1 MSGTPHAASIT
12 VRETLELL
20 DSTFA
25 EMASGVAEDRY
36 ALWLGSGISLGR
48 IPGLKLLIRNAL
60 EHLQGQIVVADANC
74 RFRAAITEILSTAA
88 GLSAAECGTIDVHQP
103 VANWP
108 NIEAIVQ
115 RLASNYTRFLEIGVA
130 GEPDD
135 YILWTGADLPNAF
148 ANPASEPDTEHLCIG
163 LLVLEGIAS
172 RIASANW
179 DGLIEKA
186 VGELSPGTDALV
198 VCVTGADLRQP
209 QRQAFLYK
217 FHGCAIRARDDEA
230 NFRHRIIARL
240 SQINAWR
247 DDQDNAPMVAR
258 LVDLA
263 VSHET
268 LMIGL
273 SAQDSN
279 IQTVFTAAE
288 NRMGWPWPS
297 RPPAYAFS
305 EDTLGVDQRALL
317 KNVYRGSFTPA
328 NRDAIY
334 QSALIR
340 AYAKPLLTA
349 LVLHV
354 LCAKLCRLVDLAPGA
369 LGIPGS
375 VAIKEGLKHL
385 RNALGSHPDAGAVTF
400 IRMIVAHANRLM
412 ALYHTGDATAPALPY
427 LPITSRPI
435 QAMVTDPMI
444 ATAGLREFAV
454 GLSLLGLG
462 QRDGNWALQPAALPA
477 PEQGALRIITPMN
490 NLKLVF
496 ASNAQAAIR
505 LGVNGHVGPDDD
517 VIVVHSQ
524 QVLPAMPRSPRATRG
539 RLGRPGRRD
548 VSVTELLDGAANA
561 NELFDG
567 FRKAAGI

>member
-1 MSGTPHAASIT
+1 MSGTPHAASIS

-20 DSTFA
+20 DGPFA
-25 EMASGVAEDRY
+25 EMASGIAEDRY
-36 ALWLGSGISLGR
+36 ALWLGSGISLGK
-48 IPGLKLLIRNAL
+48 IPGLKVLIRNAL
-60 EHLQGQIVVADANC
+60 EHLQGKVAVVDANC
-74 RFRAAITEILSTAA
+74 RFRATIAEILSTAA
-88 GLSAAECGTIDVHQP
+88 GLSPAECGTIDVHQP
-103 VANWP
+103 VASWP
-108 NIEAIVQ
+108 NIDAIIQ
-115 RLASNYTRFLEIGVA
+115 RLASNYARFLEIGVA

-148 ANPASEPDTEHLCIG
+148 ADPASEPDTEHLCIG
-163 LLVLEGIAS
+163 LLILEGIAS

-186 VGELSPGTDALV
+186 VDELSPRANALV
-198 VCVTGADLRQP
+198 VCVTGTDLRQP
-209 QRQAFLYK
+209 QQQAFLYK
-217 FHGCAIRARDDEA
+217 FHGCAVRARDDEA
-230 NFRHRIIARL
+230 NFRARIIARL

-247 DDQDNAPMVAR
+247 DDQENAAMVAR

-288 NRMGWPWPS
+288 NQMGWPWPS
-297 RPPAYAFS
+297 HPPAYAFS
-305 EDTLGVDQRALL
+305 EDRLGVDQRALL
-317 KNVYRGSFTPA
+317 RNVYRSSYSPA

-349 LVLHV
+349 LVLHA
-354 LCAKLCRLVDLAPGA
+354 LCAKLCRLVELAPGG
-369 LGIPGS
+369 LGTPDS
-375 VAIKEGLKHL
+375 SAIKEGLKHL
-385 RNALGSHPDAGAVTF
+385 RNAVGSHPDAGAVAF
-400 IRMIVAHANRLM
+400 IRMIVARASRLM
-412 ALYHTGDATAPALPY
+412 ALYHTGDATAPDLPY
-427 LPITSRPI
+427 LPITSRPV
-435 QAMVTDPMI
+435 QAMATDPMI
-444 ATAGLREFAV
+444 ATAGLRELAV

-462 QRDGNWALQPAALPA
+462 HRDGSWAVQPAPPA
-477 PEQGALRIITPMN
+477 REQGALRIVTATN

-496 ASNAQAAIR
+496 ASTAQAAIR
-505 LGVNGHVGPDDD
+505 LGANGHIGPDDD
-517 VIVVHSQ
+517 VIVMHSQ
-524 QVLPAMPRSPRATRG
+524 QVFPTMPRSPRATRG

-548 VSVTELLDGAANA
+548 VSVTELLDSAANA
-561 NELFDG
+561 NELLDG

>member
-1 MSGTPHAASIT
+1 MSGAPYAASIT

-20 DSTFA
+20 DGAFA
-25 EMASGVAEDRY
+25 EMVSGLAEDRY

-48 IPGLKLLIRNAL
+48 IPGLKLLIRDAL
-60 EHLQGQIVVADANC
+60 EHLQGQVVAADAKC
-74 RFRAAITEILSTAA
+74 RFRAAINEILGTVA

-103 VANWP
+103 VASWP
-108 NIEAIVQ
+108 NIDAIVQ
-115 RLASNYTRFLEIGVA
+115 RLASNYARFLEIGVA

-135 YILWTGADLPNAF
+135 YILWTGADLPNVF

-186 VGELSPGTDALV
+186 VGELSPGTHALV

-230 NFRHRIIARL
+230 NFRHRVIARL

-247 DDQDNAPMVAR
+247 DDQENAPTVAR

-297 RPPAYAFS
+297 RPPR
-305 EDTLGVDQRALL
+305 LC
-317 KNVYRGSFTPA
+317 
-328 NRDAIY
+328 
-334 QSALIR
+334 
-340 AYAKPLLTA
+340 
-349 LVLHV
+349 VL
-354 LCAKLCRLVDLAPGA
+354 R
-369 LGIPGS
+369 
-375 VAIKEGLKHL
+375 
-385 RNALGSHPDAGAVTF
+385 R
-400 IRMIVAHANRLM
+400 
-412 ALYHTGDATAPALPY
+412 
-427 LPITSRPI
+427 
-435 QAMVTDPMI
+435 QA
-444 ATAGLREFAV
+444 
-454 GLSLLGLG
+454 
-462 QRDGNWALQPAALPA
+462 
-477 PEQGALRIITPMN
+477 
-490 NLKLVF
+490 
-496 ASNAQAAIR
+496 
-505 LGVNGHVGPDDD
+505 
-517 VIVVHSQ
+517 
-524 QVLPAMPRSPRATRG
+524 RG
-539 RLGRPGRRD
+539 R
-548 VSVTELLDGAANA
+548 STSAA
-561 NELFDG
+561 
-567 FRKAAGI
+567 

>member
-1 MSGTPHAASIT
+1 MSGAPHAASIT
-12 VRETLELL
+12 VRETLDLL
-20 DSTFA
+20 DGALA
-25 EMASGVAEDRY
+25 EVASGITEDRY

-60 EHLQGQIVVADANC
+60 EHLQGQVVVADPDC
-74 RFRAAITEILSTAA
+74 RFRSAITEILSTAA
-88 GLSAAECGTIDVHQP
+88 GLSPAECATIDVHQP

-108 NIEAIVQ
+108 NIDAVVQ
-115 RLASNYTRFLEIGVA
+115 RLASNYARFLEIGVA

-135 YILWTGADLPNAF
+135 YILWTGADLPNVF
-148 ANPASEPDTEHLCIG
+148 ADPNAEPDAEHLCIG
-163 LLVLEGIAS
+163 LLILEGIAS

-186 VGELSPGTDALV
+186 VSELSPGTDALV

-217 FHGCAIRARDDEA
+217 FHGCAVRARDDEA
-230 NFRHRIIARL
+230 NFRHLIIARL

-247 DDQDNAPMVAR
+247 DDQKNAAMVAR

-288 NRMGWPWPS
+288 NQMGWPWPS
-297 RPPAYAFS
+297 HPPAYAFS
-305 EDTLGVDQRALL
+305 EDRLGVDQRALL
-317 KNVYRGSFTPA
+317 RNVYRGSFTPA

-354 LCAKLCRLVDLAPGA
+354 LCAKLCRLVDLAPGG
-369 LGIPGS
+369 LGIPDS
-375 VAIKEGLKHL
+375 TAIKEGLKHL
-385 RNALGSHPDAGAVTF
+385 RNALGSHPDAGAAAF
-400 IRMIVAHANRLM
+400 IRMIVAHTSRLT
-412 ALYHTGDATAPALPY
+412 ALYHTGDATASDLPY
-427 LPITSRPI
+427 LPITSRPV
-435 QAMVTDPMI
+435 QAMGADPMV
-444 ATAGLREFAV
+444 ATAGLRELAV

-462 QRDGNWALQPAALPA
+462 QRDGSWALQPSALPA
-477 PEQGALRIITPMN
+477 SDQGALRIVTSTN
-490 NLKLVF
+490 NLKLIF

-505 LGVNGHVGPDDD
+505 LGANGHIGPDDD

-548 VSVTELLDGAANA
+548 VSVTELLDSAANA
-561 NELFDG
+561 NELFDA